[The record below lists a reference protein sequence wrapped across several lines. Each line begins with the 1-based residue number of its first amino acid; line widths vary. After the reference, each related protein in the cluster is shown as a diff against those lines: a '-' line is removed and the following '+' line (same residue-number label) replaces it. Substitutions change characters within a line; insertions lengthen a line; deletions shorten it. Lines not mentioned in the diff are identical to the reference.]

1 MAIFWEICD
10 LLEAEIYG
18 STHWSE
24 ICPSSSEILWYR
36 YPLSVQTLVYLYV
49 HTKKPG
55 SSGCSLPELMENH
68 SLKWF
73 WPIPIFPVIHS
84 NSWVPSI
91 SSDIK
96 DIHYSNPLFFLYPTI
111 FPRFLVEQEPQPQ
124 LAKPGSER
132 RSPVFGALQMV
143 QVPVT
148 GVDQLRGEAHLF
160 EHAINVGGP
169 HVIRL
174 SLQKKGQKC
183 MMGNWGK
190 GEEKGGKGNALQ
202 EICHVHIIRIS
213 YLCIVAS
220 N

>member
-1 MAIFWEICD
+1 MD
-10 LLEAEIYG
+10 LPIGVRYAHLPARSYDTGIRYQSKHWYIYMF
-18 STHWSE
+18 T
-24 ICPSSSEILWYR
+24 PKN
-36 YPLSVQTLVYLYV
+36 LVVLDV
-49 HTKKPG
+49 H
-55 SSGCSLPELMENH
+55 CPELMENH